1 MPHRRKGHAAQSTG
15 KAEREQ
21 RDRAATERAQAGLL
35 SNRSSSSPA
44 PWLQGLPIPGATDAA
59 AEARREAEKA
69 ASLEQVAEHGARLRR
84 QEEERIQSE
93 AHKMELLRLAKEIQ
107 RGD

>member
-1 MPHRRKGHAAQSTG
+1 
-15 KAEREQ
+15 
-21 RDRAATERAQAGLL
+21 
-35 SNRSSSSPA
+35 
-44 PWLQGLPIPGATDAA
+44 
-59 AEARREAEKA
+59 
-69 ASLEQVAEHGARLRR
+69 VAEHGARLRR